1 MEEQEKINI
10 RQPGCHQSA
19 WFCHHL
25 SSKLVCKCH
34 LTLYALSR
42 LKAVILRALGA
53 WRKLRKSRQ
62 TSWGRGKESF
72 HSVHSQSV
80 GLDSHQLKDL
90 FRTWWKENIKAD
102 GYSSWWGKTCVGT
115 QLLIS
120 EALVISGIIWP
131 QLLVWR
137 WYRLLNL
144 WAGPSLPNIYYRTG
158 VHSWHY
164 EKHDHC
170 G

>member
-1 MEEQEKINI
+1 MEM
-10 RQPGCHQSA
+10 S
-19 WFCHHL
+19 L
-25 SSKLVCKCH
+25 D
-34 LTLYALSR
+34 TALSR
-42 LKAVILRALGA
+42 LKAVTLRALGA

-62 TSWGRGKESF
+62 TSRGRGKESF
-72 HSVHSQSV
+72 HRVHSQSV

-90 FRTWWKENIKAD
+90 FRTWSKENIKAD

-137 WYRLLNL
+137 WYQLLNL
-144 WAGPSLPNIYYRTG
+144 WAGPRVCQIFTTVLACTLDIMRSTIIVGKQPDEDVVFGTW
-158 VHSWHY
+158 SWNSWSSTLNL
-164 EKHDHC
+164 ELE
-170 G
+170 